1 MNNSFLANQN
11 TGKDDWQTPKDLFL
25 ALDAVFHFTLD
36 PCSTHEN
43 ALCAKHYTKQED
55 GLSQNWGGE
64 IVFMN
69 PPYCRETGKWIEKA
83 YRESENGATVVCLI
97 PARPDTSYWQ
107 EIILPYAASIRFFR
121 KRIHFSGSKNPAGF
135 PSALVVFNKCSQGHY
150 SHMSL
155 EKIQ

>member
-55 GLSQNWGGE
+55 GLSQNWGG
-64 IVFMN
+64 
-69 PPYCRETGKWIEKA
+69 R
-83 YRESENGATVVCLI
+83 
-97 PARPDTSYWQ
+97 SY
-107 EIILPYAASIRFFR
+107 S
-121 KRIHFSGSKNPAGF
+121 
-135 PSALVVFNKCSQGHY
+135 
-150 SHMSL
+150 
-155 EKIQ
+155 